1 MNDIRKRIRQNLCSL
16 NWWKSWIGIIFGSL
30 VLAAGF
36 VYFINPYNIV
46 PGGVYG
52 ASIVLHN
59 LFPGVQVGTFGYMFD
74 IPLLILAI
82 FLLGANLG
90 AKTCVASLI
99 TPFIMNVLSAL
110 SYPDA
115 EALESLDPA
124 LLLGGKLDMSE
135 HLMLASIIGATLIG
149 VGSGIVVRSGA
160 TTGGSDVIGMMIQK
174 YLKIRFS
181 QAILIVDGTVVLFG
195 LMVIGLG
202 IGCGGNAEAGASI
215 LSLYSLLSIYIISRT
230 ISYTIN
236 GSKDDKLLFIISE
249 TPLDDLRSYILHDLD
264 RTATIIKSQG
274 LYTHH
279 DKQML
284 FLVVRHKEVPE
295 VKERIKLAD
304 PNAFVVVTDAYDTFG
319 EGWKPLPASGEV
331 TPE

>member
-1 MNDIRKRIRQNLCSL
+1 MKKLTRGIKDNLTDL
-16 NWWKSWIGIIFGSL
+16 DWWKSWIGIIVGS
-30 VLAAGF
+30 VILAAGF

-59 LFPGVQVGTFGYMFD
+59 LFPSIQVGTFGYMLD
-74 IPLLILAI
+74 IPLLLLAI
-82 FLLGANLG
+82 FLLGSNLG

-99 TPFIMNVLSAL
+99 TPSIMNVMSAM
-110 SYPDA
+110 SYPDKT
-115 EALESLDPA
+115 ALESLDPT
-124 LLLGGKLDMSE
+124 LLIGGRLDMSE
-135 HLMLASIIGATLIG
+135 HLMLTSIIGALLIG

-160 TTGGSDVIGMMIQK
+160 TTGGSDVIAMMIQK

-195 LMVIGLG
+195 FIVIGLG
-202 IGCGGNAEAGASI
+202 IGSTDNAESGSAI
-215 LSLYSLLSIYIISRT
+215 LSLYSLLSIYVISRSV
-230 ISYTIN
+230 SYTIN
-236 GSKDDKLLFIISE
+236 GPKDDKLLFIISE
-249 TPLDDLRSYILHDLD
+249 PPLNALRSYILNDLD
-264 RTATIIKSQG
+264 RTATVIKSQG

-284 FLVVRHKEVPE
+284 FLVVRRKEVPE
-295 VKERIKLAD
+295 VKEMIKSAD
-304 PNAFVVVTDAYDTFG
+304 PKAFVVVTDAYDTFG
-319 EGWKPLPASGEV
+319 EGWKTLPASGEV

>member
-1 MNDIRKRIRQNLCSL
+1 MKTLTKGIKDNLRDL
-16 NWWKSWIGIIFGSL
+16 DWWKSWIGIIMGS
-30 VLAAGF
+30 VILAAGF

-59 LFPGVQVGTFGYMFD
+59 LFPSIQVGTFGYMLD
-74 IPLLILAI
+74 IPLLLLAI
-82 FLLGANLG
+82 FLLGSNLG

-99 TPFIMNVLSAL
+99 TPFIMNVMSAM
-110 SYPDA
+110 SYPDKA
-115 EALESLDPA
+115 ALESLDPT
-124 LLLGGKLDMSE
+124 LLIGGRLDMSE
-135 HLMLASIIGATLIG
+135 HLMLTSIIGALLIG

-160 TTGGSDVIGMMIQK
+160 TTGGSDVIAMMIQK

-195 LMVIGLG
+195 FIVIGLG
-202 IGCGGNAEAGASI
+202 IGSGGNAESGAAV
-215 LSLYSLLSIYIISRT
+215 LSLYVISRSV
-230 ISYTIN
+230 SYTIN

-249 TPLDDLRSYILHDLD
+249 TPLDELRSYILDDLD

-284 FLVVRHKEVPE
+284 FLVVRRKEVPE
-295 VKERIKLAD
+295 VKEMIKYAD
-304 PNAFVVVTDAYDTFG
+304 PKAFVVVTDAYDTFG
-319 EGWKPLPASGEV
+319 EGWKTLPASGEV

>member
-1 MNDIRKRIRQNLCSL
+1 MKNLTQRINANLTDFS
-16 NWWKSWIGIIFGSL
+16 WWRSWIGIFVGS
-30 VLAAGF
+30 VILAAGF

-59 LFPGVQVGTFGYMFD
+59 LFPSIQVGTFGYMLD

-82 FLLGANLG
+82 FLLGSNLG

-99 TPFIMNVLSAL
+99 TPFIMNLMTL
-110 SYPDA
+110 MSYPD
-115 EALESLDPA
+115 EAAVETLDPA
-124 LLLGGKLDMSE
+124 LLIGGKMDMSE
-135 HLMLASIIGATLIG
+135 HLMLASIIGAALIG
-149 VGSGIVVRSGA
+149 LGSGIVVRSGA
-160 TTGGSDVIGMMIQK
+160 TTGGSDVVSMMIQK

-181 QAILIVDGTVVLFG
+181 QAIMIVDGMVVLFG
-195 LMVIGLG
+195 LIVIGLG
-202 IGCGGNAEAGASI
+202 VGCGGNAEAGASI

-249 TPLDDLRSYILHDLD
+249 TPLDELRTYILNDLD
-264 RTATIIKSQG
+264 RTATVIKSKG
-274 LYTHH
+274 LYTDHE
-279 DKQML
+279 KQML
-284 FLVVRHKEVPE
+284 FLVVRRKEVPE
-295 VKERIKLAD
+295 VKEMIKHAD
-304 PNAFVVVTDAYDTFG
+304 PKSFVVVTDAYDTFG
-319 EGWKPLPASGEV
+319 EGWKTLPASGEV

>member
-1 MNDIRKRIRQNLCSL
+1 MKKLTRGIKDNLTDL
-16 NWWKSWIGIIFGSL
+16 DWWKSWIGIIVGSMI
-30 VLAAGF
+30 LAAGF
-36 VYFINPYNIV
+36 VFFINPYNIV

-59 LFPGVQVGTFGYMFD
+59 LFPSIQVGTFGYMLD
-74 IPLLILAI
+74 IPLLLLAI
-82 FLLGANLG
+82 FLLGSNLG

-99 TPFIMNVLSAL
+99 TPFIMNVMSAM
-110 SYPDA
+110 SYPDKA
-115 EALESLDPA
+115 ALESLDPA
-124 LLLGGKLDMSE
+124 LLIGGRLDMSE
-135 HLMLASIIGATLIG
+135 HLMLTSIIGALLIG

-160 TTGGSDVIGMMIQK
+160 TTGGSDVIAMMIQK

-195 LMVIGLG
+195 FIVIGLG
-202 IGCGGNAEAGASI
+202 IGSTDNAESGSAI
-215 LSLYSLLSIYIISRT
+215 LSLYSLLSIYVISRSV
-230 ISYTIN
+230 SYTIN

-249 TPLDDLRSYILHDLD
+249 TPLDELRSYILDDLD

-284 FLVVRHKEVPE
+284 FLVVRRKEVPE
-295 VKERIKLAD
+295 VKEMIKYAD
-304 PNAFVVVTDAYDTFG
+304 PKAFVVVTDAYDTFG
-319 EGWKPLPASGEV
+319 EGWKTLPASGEV

>member
-1 MNDIRKRIRQNLCSL
+1 MKTLTKGISSNLTDL
-16 NWWKSWIGIIFGSL
+16 DWWKSWIGIIVGSMI
-30 VLAAGF
+30 LAAGF
-36 VYFINPYNIV
+36 VFFINPYNIV

-59 LFPGVQVGTFGYMFD
+59 LFPSIQVGTFGYMLD
-74 IPLLILAI
+74 IPLLLFAI
-82 FLLGANLG
+82 FLLGSNLG

-99 TPFIMNVLSAL
+99 TPFIMNVMSAM
-110 SYPDA
+110 SYPDKA
-115 EALESLDPA
+115 ALESLDPA
-124 LLLGGKLDMSE
+124 LLIGGRLDMSE
-135 HLMLASIIGATLIG
+135 HMMLTSIIGALLIG

-160 TTGGSDVIGMMIQK
+160 TTGGSDVIAMMIQK

-195 LMVIGLG
+195 FIVIGLS
-202 IGCGGNAEAGASI
+202 IGSTDNAESGSAI
-215 LSLYSLLSIYIISRT
+215 LSLYSLLSIYVISRSV
-230 ISYTIN
+230 SYTIN
-236 GSKDDKLLFIISE
+236 GPKDDKLLFIISE
-249 TPLDDLRSYILHDLD
+249 TPLDELRSYILDDLD

-284 FLVVRHKEVPE
+284 FLVVRRKEVPE
-295 VKERIKLAD
+295 VKEMIKSAD
-304 PNAFVVVTDAYDTFG
+304 PKAFVVVTDAYDTFG
-319 EGWKPLPASGEV
+319 EGWKTLPASGEV